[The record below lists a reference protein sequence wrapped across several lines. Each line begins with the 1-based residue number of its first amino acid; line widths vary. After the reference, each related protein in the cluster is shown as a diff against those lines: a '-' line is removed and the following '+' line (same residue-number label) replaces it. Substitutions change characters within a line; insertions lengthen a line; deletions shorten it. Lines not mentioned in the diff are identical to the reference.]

1 MATDVTRVTA
11 VIKGLGP
18 GGAERLLV
26 EFAGAAAQHGVEL
39 TVVSVLRQK
48 QHLIPDL
55 EALGIPV
62 RCLGVTRLR
71 ELRWIVRMVKSL
83 RAERPDVVHVH
94 SPALTPVVRLA
105 AHLRLLGLR
114 RPRLVTTEHNR
125 WSSYH
130 RVSRIAN
137 ALTAF
142 LDDATVAVTDEV
154 RNSMRPRALAS
165 RAVTVRHG
173 INITAARA
181 LSGRRD
187 SLRTEWGIDRDA
199 VVVATVAN
207 YRKQKNYPV
216 LLKACALATA
226 RDPQLRFVVV
236 GQGPGARDVEA
247 LHSALCLGDRMLLL
261 GYRPDAIAVLSAADI
276 FTLSS
281 DYEGLPVSLME
292 ALALGLAAVCTD
304 VGGISET
311 IDANSGRL
319 VPPADPE
326 ALADALVS
334 VASDRQ
340 LLASLRAGA
349 SALGETFD
357 VHRSAEALVALYRS
371 LIGVR

>member
-1 MATDVTRVTA
+1 MTRVTA

-26 EFAGAAAQHGVEL
+26 EFAGVAAQHGVEL

-62 RCLGVTRLR
+62 HCLGVTRLR
-71 ELRWIVRMVKSL
+71 ELRWIVRMIRAL
-83 RAERPDVVHVH
+83 RSSRPSVVHIH

-125 WSSYH
+125 WPSYH
-130 RVSRIAN
+130 RVSRVAN
-137 ALTAF
+137 ALTAY

-154 RNSMRPRALAS
+154 RKSMRPRALAS
-165 RAVTVRHG
+165 RATTIRHG
-173 INITAARA
+173 IDIAAARA
-181 LSGRRD
+181 FSGRRD
-187 SLRTEWGIDRDA
+187 SLRTEWGIDQDA

-216 LLKACALATA
+216 LLEACALATA

-236 GQGPGARDVEA
+236 GQGPGAREVEA
-247 LHSALCLGDRMLLL
+247 LHAALGLGDRMLLL

-292 ALALGLAAVCTD
+292 ALALGLAVVCTD

-311 IDANSGRL
+311 IDASNGRL

-326 ALADALVS
+326 ALANALVS

-349 SALGETFD
+349 AALGETFD
-357 VHRSAEALVALYRS
+357 VHRSAEELVALYRR
-371 LIGVR
+371 LIDVR